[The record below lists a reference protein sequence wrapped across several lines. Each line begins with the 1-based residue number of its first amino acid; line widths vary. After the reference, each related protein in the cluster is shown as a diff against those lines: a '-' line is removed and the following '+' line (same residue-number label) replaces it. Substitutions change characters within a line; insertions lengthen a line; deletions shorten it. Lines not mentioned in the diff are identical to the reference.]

1 VKARG
6 AVVATL
12 LGVMLLSALYPLR
25 QYASQDSHVNK
36 LVAQVR
42 SLDRTIAELKRNQ
55 ELLLSDDEIERIAR
69 EELGMVRPGEVAFAV
84 VGDGTPAET
93 PGAAPN
99 AGAAAAPVTRGGGSW
114 YARWWHAVKSSLS
127 GMR

>member
-1 VKARG
+1 MKARG

-25 QYASQDSHVNK
+25 QYAAQDAHVNA
-36 LVAQVR
+36 LVAQAR
-42 SLDRTIAELKRNQ
+42 ALDAKIASLQKEQR
-55 ELLLSDDEIERIAR
+55 LLESDAEIERIAR

-84 VGDGTPAET
+84 VGGAPAS
-93 PGAAPN
+93 AAQKS
-99 AGAAAAPVTRGGGSW
+99 AAAPGPAAPHSTW
-114 YARWWHAVKSSLS
+114 YGRWWDATVHAVT

>member
-1 VKARG
+1 MKARG

-25 QYASQDSHVNK
+25 QYASQDSHVST

-42 SLDRTIAELKRNQ
+42 ALDRRIAELKRQ
-55 ELLLSDDEIERIAR
+55 QQLLASDDEIERIAR
-69 EELGMVRPGEVAFAV
+69 EELGMVRPGETAFAV
-84 VGDGTPAET
+84 VGGTTPA
-93 PGAAPN
+93 PARRDARPKV
-99 AGAAAAPVTRGGGSW
+99 AAAPASRSTGSW
-114 YARWWHAVKSSLS
+114 YDAWWSAMKRALN